1 MVTHRSCFAF
11 PGMRETPQ
19 NRRSSRRTNEG
30 NHAIVAWGTPFP
42 MDSQTLVQITVSLGL
57 GLLLGLQRQRTHATI
72 GGIRTFPFI
81 ALMGTVCGR
90 LAGIHGG
97 WVLAAG
103 FLALAALLVTAN
115 LLRMR
120 AGEIDPGM
128 TTEVAALL
136 LFGTG
141 ALIAGGDMALAAV
154 LGGLMVMLLHLK
166 KPMHD
171 FAAAVGD
178 EDMRSIMLFVVISL
192 IILPVLPNRFFG
204 PYLAWNPFSIWLM
217 VVLIVGISLSGYVAW
232 KFLGHRGGAVLGGI
246 LGGMV
251 SSTATT
257 VSFASRTAAEA
268 SLAPLGAFVIATA
281 SCVSM
286 LRVIVEIAVTAP
298 GHLLPLA
305 APVAALLA
313 VSIAA
318 ALGLYRI
325 SRRATVSLPE
335 QRNPAEL
342 KAAIV
347 FGVLYA
353 LVLVAVAAAREHF
366 GSAGLYTVAAISG
379 LTDVDAITLTT
390 SQLAHRGQLEPS
402 TASRTILIAVMANLA
417 AKFAMVALA
426 GSLPLTK
433 RMTPVFG
440 VVLLAGFAVLYWWP
454 H

>member
-1 MVTHRSCFAF
+1 
-11 PGMRETPQ
+11 
-19 NRRSSRRTNEG
+19 
-30 NHAIVAWGTPFP
+30 
-42 MDSQTLVQITVSLGL
+42 MDPQTLVPFTVSLAL

-90 LAGIHGG
+90 LAVIHGG

-103 FLALAALLVTAN
+103 FLSLAALLVTAN

-120 AGEIDPGM
+120 VGEIDPGL

-136 LFGTG
+136 LFGIG
-141 ALIAGGDMALAAV
+141 ALLAAGDMALAAM

-192 IILPVLPNRFFG
+192 IILPVLPDRYFG

-232 KFLGHRGGAVLGGI
+232 KFLGHRSGAVLAGM

-257 VSFASRTAAEA
+257 VSFARRTAADP
-268 SLAPLGAFVIATA
+268 SLAPLGAFVITTA

-286 LRVIVEIAVTAP
+286 LRVIVEIAATAP
-298 GHLLPLA
+298 GHLVPLA
-305 APVAALLA
+305 APVATLFA
-313 VSIAA
+313 VSAAA
-318 ALGLYRI
+318 ALLLYRM
-325 SRRATVSLPE
+325 SRREAVSLPE
-335 QRNPAEL
+335 QKNPAGL
-342 KAAIV
+342 KAAMV
-347 FGVLYA
+347 FGGLYA
-353 LVLVAVAAAREHF
+353 LVLVAVAAAREQF

-390 SQLAHRGQLEPS
+390 SQLAQRGQLEAA
-402 TASRTILIAVMANLA
+402 TASRTIVIAVMANVA
-417 AKFAMVALA
+417 AKFVMVAIA
-426 GSLPLTK
+426 GSWPLTK
-433 RMTPVFG
+433 RMAPAFG
-440 VVLLAGFAVLYWWP
+440 LALLAGAFVICWWP
-454 H
+454 R

>member
-1 MVTHRSCFAF
+1 
-11 PGMRETPQ
+11 
-19 NRRSSRRTNEG
+19 
-30 NHAIVAWGTPFP
+30 
-42 MDSQTLVQITVSLGL
+42 MDTQTLLQITVSLGL

-90 LAGIHGG
+90 LAAFHGG

-103 FLALAALLVTAN
+103 FLSLAALLVTAN

-141 ALIAGGDMALAAV
+141 ALLAAGDMALAAV

-178 EDMRSIMLFVVISL
+178 EDMRAIMLFVVISL

-217 VVLIVGISLSGYVAW
+217 VVLIVGISLGGYVAW
-232 KFLGHRGGAVLGGI
+232 KFLGERSGAVLGGI

-257 VSFASRTAAEA
+257 VSFARRTAAEA
-268 SLAPLGAFVIATA
+268 SLAPLGAFVITTA

-298 GHLLPLA
+298 ALLLPLA

-318 ALGLYRI
+318 AFVLYQI
-325 SRRATVSLPE
+325 SRRQTVTLPP
-335 QRNPAEL
+335 QKNPAEL

-347 FGVLYA
+347 FGGLYA
-353 LVLVAVAAAREHF
+353 LVLVAVAAAREQF

-390 SQLAHRGQLEPS
+390 SQLAHRGQLD
-402 TASRTILIAVMANLA
+402 TAAASRTIVIAIIANLT
-417 AKFAMVALA
+417 AKFLMVAIA
-426 GSLPLTK
+426 GSAPLTK
-433 RMTPVFG
+433 RMAPAFG
-440 VVLLAGFAVLYWWP
+440 ITLLAGAAVLRSWP
-454 H
+454 S